1 MRWALRYVRHRV
13 SVEFRILGPLEA
25 RSVGRRLELGGPR
38 QRSVLAV
45 LLLRAGEVV
54 PAGAL
59 IDEVGATSRRRRR
72 STCSKATS
80 RTCARSL
87 GRDVIATRGRGYA
100 IEIDPSALDLHRFEQ
115 LASEADASSPA
126 IAADRLRRRWRCGA
140 ARRSPT
146 SSTSRSRAP

>member
-1 MRWALRYVRHRV
+1 VRWALRYVRYRV

-54 PAGAL
+54 PTGAL
-59 IDEVGATSRRRRR
+59 IDEVWGDEPPETAVNLLQGYVSDLR
-72 STCSKATS
+72 KV
-80 RTCARSL
+80 L

-100 IEIDPSALDLHRFEQ
+100 IEIAPSALDLHRFEQ
-115 LASEADASSPA
+115 LGSPRQSAS
-126 IAADRLRRRWRCGA
+126 R
-140 ARRSPT
+140 
-146 SSTSRSRAP
+146 